1 LRRKEFIDREIE
13 LKSLEKLWSGKNF
26 ALVIVYGRRRIG
38 KTRLLNE
45 FAKGKRYIY
54 YVAVESQYNL
64 ITEEFSDI
72 VRKFLKLPLK
82 GDILDII
89 SSIVDLV
96 DEKMLII
103 LDEFQY
109 IVNADPSFVSRLQRL
124 VDTKLKDKKLM
135 LILCG
140 SAVPF
145 FENKLLGY
153 KSPIFGRRASSMR
166 IKALRLHQ
174 IRDFFP
180 SYDLRTLISVY
191 SIVGG
196 TPGYLEKLNPEK
208 TIKENIRIMITPGNY
223 LFDEAPNLLKQEVR
237 EPRVYFSILATI
249 ADGRNTLGEIASI
262 ARVDPRSITKYI
274 ALLEELSI
282 VKKIKPI
289 GFKRPVKIK
298 ISDNYFRFWFS
309 YTYRLMSLLESQL
322 IDDAISYIVDTL
334 DNYISHVF
342 EDIIAELVPIL
353 FKANIIRTRPI
364 QIGTWW
370 HKDQEIDVIVRDP
383 GTSTTFMEV
392 KWRDLKLKDARS
404 ILRELE
410 FKASKSGLVSPV
422 NYYILF
428 SREIID
434 CNTPSKYG

>member
-1 LRRKEFIDREIE
+1 
-13 LKSLEKLWSGKNF
+13 
-26 ALVIVYGRRRIG
+26 
-38 KTRLLNE
+38 
-45 FAKGKRYIY
+45 
-54 YVAVESQYNL
+54 
-64 ITEEFSDI
+64 
-72 VRKFLKLPLK
+72 
-82 GDILDII
+82 
-89 SSIVDLV
+89 
-96 DEKMLII
+96 
-103 LDEFQY
+103 
-109 IVNADPSFVSRLQRL
+109 
-124 VDTKLKDKKLM
+124 
-135 LILCG
+135 
-140 SAVPF
+140 
-145 FENKLLGY
+145 
-153 KSPIFGRRASSMR
+153 
-166 IKALRLHQ
+166 
-174 IRDFFP
+174 
-180 SYDLRTLISVY
+180 
-191 SIVGG
+191 
-196 TPGYLEKLNPEK
+196 
-208 TIKENIRIMITPGNY
+208 
-223 LFDEAPNLLKQEVR
+223 
-237 EPRVYFSILATI
+237 
-249 ADGRNTLGEIASI
+249 
-262 ARVDPRSITKYI
+262 
-274 ALLEELSI
+274 

-434 CNTPSKYG
+434 CNTPLNIDNHRIIVDLKTLSAILKTRQ